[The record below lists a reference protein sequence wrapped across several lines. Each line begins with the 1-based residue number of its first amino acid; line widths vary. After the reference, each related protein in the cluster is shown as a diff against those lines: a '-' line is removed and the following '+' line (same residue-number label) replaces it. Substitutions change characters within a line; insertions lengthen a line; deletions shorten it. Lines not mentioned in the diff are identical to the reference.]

1 MYVIL
6 VTKQFSDEDFLH
18 QKLKKFLII
27 KKKNQPFLLDHKVK
41 LIDIT
46 KG

>member
-6 VTKQFSDEDFLH
+6 VTKQFSDYEFSISKIAKVPDKENILIMH
-18 QKLKKFLII
+18 KL
-27 KKKNQPFLLDHKVK
+27 K